1 MNTPASP
8 AGPPCAGAYLWP
20 LLSLAILWLG
30 LALAWSG
37 NRHLTASPEPGPE
50 GHPAASLARWQE
62 ELTHNELKLSSAGPD
77 RPQVLARLARTAFL
91 LAEHL
96 PPPRREVYLEKGR
109 HYAELLLTEQPERV
123 EGYYWSSLTLCGTA
137 KTCGAGRA
145 LRMLPEIEARLE
157 RAAALDPAYDQAGPH
172 RVLGRLYSEAPPWP
186 ISVGDLGKSLDHLRQ
201 AVRLAPKTSTNQLFL
216 AETCLRL
223 GRKDEAL
230 RALEAVLA
238 ATDHPVWPR
247 GLAEDRRKA
256 ELLLKEA
263 KGPGATAQNPLR

>member
-1 MNTPASP
+1 MTAC
-8 AGPPCAGAYLWP
+8 GPPGVRFRLLMWLM
-20 LLSLAILWLG
+20 LLSLPLG
-30 LALAWSG
+30 CGGSRLA
-37 NRHLTASPEPGPE
+37 TPPVPEPATESAGV
-50 GHPAASLARWQE
+50 LARWQE
-62 ELTHNELKLSSAGPD
+62 ELTRDELTLSSAGPD
-77 RPQVLARLARTAFL
+77 RPQVLARLAKTAFL

-109 HYAELLLTEQPERV
+109 HYSELLVTEQPERV
-123 EGYYWSSLTLCGTA
+123 EGYYWSSLNLCGTA

-186 ISVGDLGKSLDHLRQ
+186 ISVGDLSKSLDHLRQ
-201 AVRLAPKTSTNQLFL
+201 AVRLSPKTSTNQLFL
-216 AETCLRL
+216 AETCLKL
-223 GRKDEAL
+223 GRKAEAL
-230 RALEAVLA
+230 QALQAVLT

-256 ELLLKEA
+256 GILLKEA
-263 KGPGATAQNPLR
+263 RGPGPVVHQPPR

>member
-1 MNTPASP
+1 MDTSESP
-8 AGPPCAGAYLWP
+8 AGHSPAMGRFWSLV
-20 LLSLAILWLG
+20 SLALLCLP
-30 LALAWSG
+30 LACSGTWHLATSP
-37 NRHLTASPEPGPE
+37 APEPGTE
-50 GHPAASLARWQE
+50 PAAALARWQE
-62 ELTHNELKLSSAGPD
+62 ELSHFELKLLTAGPD

-109 HYAELLLTEQPERV
+109 TYAELLLTEQPERV
-123 EGYYWSSLTLCGTA
+123 EGYYWSSLTLCSTA

-157 RAAALDPAYDQAGPH
+157 RAAALDPSYDQAGPH

-186 ISVGDLGKSLDHLRQ
+186 ISVGDLNKSLDHLRR
-201 AVRLAPKTSTNQLFL
+201 AVLLAPKTSTNQLFL
-216 AETCLRL
+216 AETCLKL
-223 GRKDEAL
+223 GRKEEAL

-238 ATDHPVWPR
+238 ATDHPVWSR
-247 GLAEDRRKA
+247 GLAEDRRQA
-256 ELLLKEA
+256 EIILKEA

>member
-8 AGPPCAGAYLWP
+8 AGPSPAPARLWSLAYLV
-20 LLSLAILWLG
+20 LLCLI
-30 LALAWSG
+30 WSCTG
-37 NRHLTASPEPGPE
+37 PRHLATTSGSETDLTA
-50 GHPAASLARWQE
+50 ALARWQE
-62 ELTHNELKLSSAGPD
+62 ELSQGELKLLSGGPD

-109 HYAELLLTEQPERV
+109 HYAELLLTEHPDRV

-145 LRMLPEIEARLE
+145 LKMLPEIEARLE

-186 ISVGDLGKSLDHLRQ
+186 ISVGDLSKSLDHLRR
-201 AVRLAPKTSTNQLFL
+201 AVHLAPKTSTNQLFL

-223 GRKDEAL
+223 GRKAEAL
-230 RALEAVLA
+230 QALSAVLS
-238 ATDHPVWPR
+238 ATDHPVWPQ

-256 ELLLKEA
+256 EILLKEA
-263 KGPGATAQNPLR
+263 KGPGATVQNPLR

>member
-1 MNTPASP
+1 MLLCLILACGGSRSHLAQPPGMEEADPAE
-8 AGPPCAGAYLWP
+8 A
-20 LLSLAILWLG
+20 
-30 LALAWSG
+30 
-37 NRHLTASPEPGPE
+37 
-50 GHPAASLARWQE
+50 LARWQE
-62 ELTHNELKLSSAGPD
+62 ELTHDELKLSSAGPD
-77 RPQVLARLARTAFL
+77 RPEVLARLARVAFL
-91 LAEHL
+91 LADNL
-96 PPPRREVYLEKGR
+96 PSPRREVYLEKGR
-109 HYAELLLTEQPERV
+109 HYSELLLTEQPQRV

-186 ISVGDLGKSLDHLRQ
+186 ISVGDLSKSLDHLRQ